1 MQDKLLNYFNGDDLA
16 SSVWLG
22 KYAQENKTHYDQ
34 MHRRLAKEFARIE
47 NKYNSYEF
55 RDNSLSKYGKIRKD
69 LDEETIPYRYMIDNN
84 LIN

>member
-22 KYAQENKTHYDQ
+22 KYAQENETHYDQ

-84 LIN
+84 LIK